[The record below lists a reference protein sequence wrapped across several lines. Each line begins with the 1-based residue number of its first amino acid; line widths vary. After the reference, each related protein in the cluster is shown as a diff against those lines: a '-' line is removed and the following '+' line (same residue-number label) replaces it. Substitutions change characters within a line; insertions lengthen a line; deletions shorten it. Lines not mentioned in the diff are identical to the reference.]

1 MTLKGKTRL
10 AAILAGACG
19 VVSVH
24 AQQPETA
31 VSLFNLS
38 TERIRAALQT
48 PQPIAG
54 AVDNRFFTS
63 RQPNDFRYSLLPLS
77 QPQPGD
83 LRLGPLTLMQCPT
96 LFICVNVPAGDLVSR
111 AAHSMAAAKH
121 RGAENAAHAEVVK
134 ALAQFERARPQ

>member
-1 MTLKGKTRL
+1 MTLKGQTRL
-10 AAILAGACG
+10 AAILVALCGA
-19 VVSVH
+19 VSLN
-24 AQQPETA
+24 AQQPEIK

-38 TERIRAALQT
+38 TERIRVALQA
-48 PQPIAG
+48 PQPVTG
-54 AVDNRFFTS
+54 AVDSRVFTS

-111 AAHSMAAAKH
+111 AAHSIVAARH
-121 RGAENAAHAEVVK
+121 RGAESAAHADVLK
-134 ALAQFERARPQ
+134 ALAEFESVRP